1 MKQQESVVGGLCMC
15 SAVQAAE
22 FSVLSCEVV
31 GAQLPQYQEI

>member
-1 MKQQESVVGGLCMC
+1 MKQQESVVGGLFLC

-31 GAQLPQYQEI
+31 GA